1 MFFKKNYFV
10 EFEYEGPEEN
20 GGGSV
25 VVRCLPSELI
35 KATDEIKKTLEHMK
49 IKVDRIFITKIKRV

>member
-20 GGGSV
+20 GVGV

>member
-10 EFEYEGPEEN
+10 EFEYDGQEEN
-20 GGGSV
+20 GVGGV

-35 KATDEIKKTLEHMK
+35 KVTDEIKKTLEHMK